1 MTPKKL
7 NQQLRQ
13 TFSKTF
19 KMILNEFR
27 VRMAELLLLNT
38 KESMQKIA
46 NQVGFE
52 DIDTFARNF
61 KKVYGTAPLK
71 WRQEQKRIELNNKG

>member
-1 MTPKKL
+1 
-7 NQQLRQ
+7 
-13 TFSKTF
+13 
-19 KMILNEFR
+19 
-27 VRMAELLLLNT
+27 
-38 KESMQKIA
+38 MQKIA

-61 KKVYGTAPLK
+61 KKVYGIAPLK

>member
-7 NQQLRQ
+7 NQQLKQ

-27 VRMAELLLLNT
+27 VRMAEVLLLNT

-61 KKVYGTAPLK
+61 KKVYWHSSFEVATRAK
-71 WRQEQKRIELNNKG
+71 KNRAQ